1 MYAHKPPHFLC
12 TRNQLQRV
20 SMSAFRQGD
29 ADAARQF
36 VESMRRNS
44 FTVFA
49 GDDAEV
55 NSILAQLVGTTV
67 QFFKRKDR
75 TKYKGVVVGK
85 KKNASMPIPR
95 VCRVHDATAALSL
108 SRSLSLPLPPSPSLS
123 LPLSL
128 VLSLALAR
136 NHTDVRGFH
145 LLEPPT
151 PPRAGQDGGTWLS
164 VAGLWVHAQLC
175 RRGKPSRE
183 GAMARCGGRS

>member
-1 MYAHKPPHFLC
+1 
-12 TRNQLQRV
+12 
-20 SMSAFRQGD
+20 MSAFREGD

-44 FTVFA
+44 FAVFA

-85 KKNASMPIPR
+85 NIASMPIPR

-108 SRSLSLPLPPSPSLS
+108 SRSLSLPPSPSLS
-123 LPLSL
+123 SSLPRSI
-128 VLSLALAR
+128 S
-136 NHTDVRGFH
+136 
-145 LLEPPT
+145 
-151 PPRAGQDGGTWLS
+151 S
-164 VAGLWVHAQLC
+164 
-175 RRGKPSRE
+175 SR
-183 GAMARCGGRS
+183 SQPY

>member
-1 MYAHKPPHFLC
+1 MYAHKPPHFLR

-20 SMSAFRQGD
+20 SMSAFREGD

-44 FTVFA
+44 FAVFA

-55 NSILAQLVGTTV
+55 NSILAQLVGSTV

-85 KKNASMPIPR
+85 NIASMPIPR

-108 SRSLSLPLPPSPSLS
+108 SLALSPSLS

-128 VLSLALAR
+128 S
-136 NHTDVRGFH
+136 
-145 LLEPPT
+145 
-151 PPRAGQDGGTWLS
+151 
-164 VAGLWVHAQLC
+164 
-175 RRGKPSRE
+175 PSFYL
-183 GAMARCGGRS
+183 